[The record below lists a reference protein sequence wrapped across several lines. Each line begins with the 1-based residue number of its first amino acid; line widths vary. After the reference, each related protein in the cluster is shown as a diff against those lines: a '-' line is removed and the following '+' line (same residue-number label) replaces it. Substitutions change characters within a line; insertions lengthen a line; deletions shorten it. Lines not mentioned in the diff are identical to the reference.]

1 LEKIT
6 KELIKKYAT
15 QKKLSDLHT
24 KYQNTIKYDT
34 HLKNHNEYYSNFIFF
49 LQANIPDVSNNAV
62 KEFTPDFESL
72 FIDEL
77 FEIESKELINDFLI
91 ECTKYD
97 KITSKLNQTKVSE
110 LWIEFGKVMNQTTII
125 LDDEHQQKIIRSF
138 HILYADNHQ
147 SKKFLT
153 STNQTAFRLY
163 LMDKKPINLQFY
175 RTYLYICEDIS
186 IFKPPKDT
194 AKKKFHEFNI
204 WLDNFYKSNKLN
216 SHILE
221 DEEKEFYLYLLRKA
235 NAVCDVFSSY
245 FNHDDLNIMWHQHR
259 KESLNQSH
267 KYIKSINGG

>member
-34 HLKNHNEYYSNFIFF
+34 HLKNHNEYYSKFIFF
-49 LQANIPDVSNNAV
+49 LKANIPDVSNNAV
-62 KEFTPDFESL
+62 KKFTPDFESL

-77 FEIESKELINDFLI
+77 FEIESKKLINDFLI
-91 ECTKYD
+91 ECKKYD

-110 LWIEFGKVMNQTTII
+110 LWNEFGKVMNQTTII

-147 SKKFLT
+147 SKRFLT

-175 RTYLYICEDIS
+175 RTYLYICEDNS
-186 IFKPPKDT
+186 ILKPPKDT
-194 AKKKFHEFNI
+194 AKKNFHEFNI
-204 WLDNFYKSNKLN
+204 WLDIFYKSNKLN

-221 DEEKEFYLYLLRKA
+221 DEEKKFYLYLLRKA

-245 FNHDDLNIMWHQHR
+245 FNHHDLNIMWHQHR